1 MDDVS
6 ADALWDTSEPIMNR
20 QTQTF
25 AAVLLGVLVV
35 LTGCTDISSSENQSP
50 DPTTETETDVT
61 PTQTD
66 DTGPSTDTTQPPSEA
81 NPPTSVS
88 QSNSSPSEGT
98 FEIHYINVGQGDSI
112 LVIGPTDEVMLIDT
126 GDYTDDGEI
135 VLDYL
140 QRHDIERIDYLVTTH
155 SDADHIGGHEA
166 VITYYET
173 QANGIGTVYIPGIA
187 SPSQTYD
194 EFLDA
199 VEQYNVPLY
208 VTHTGDPIPFEGVQT
223 EVLAPP
229 KPYLDSEHRNENS
242 IVLQLTFGQTSFLL
256 PGDIEE
262 DGEHYLVNTYG
273 SSLHSSVL
281 KAAHHGSAT
290 SSSGP
295 FLDAVQPHVVV
306 ISSAYDSQYGHPA
319 EQTLQRLA
327 ERDIDTYWTA
337 VHGTIVMRSD
347 GETITIATQ
356 KDATTDPL
364 SLREEEP
371 VAPGS
376 DVPVEQRATII
387 VDVEPPPSD
396 DGTPT
401 ASLAVV
407 QTHADAAGDEYDN
420 LIDEYIVLKNTGS
433 HAVDLS
439 GWRVTDEAGH
449 EYTVPSGIILGAG
462 ETITLHT
469 GTGTDT
475 DEHLYCNSDAP
486 IWNNAGDTITVRGD
500 EGELVIE
507 EEY

>member
-1 MDDVS
+1 
-6 ADALWDTSEPIMNR
+6 MNR
-20 QTQTF
+20 QTQTL

-35 LTGCTDISSSENQSP
+35 LTGCTGISSSENQSP
-50 DPTTETETDVT
+50 APTTETKTETETDT
-61 PTQTD
+61 IPTQTD

-81 NPPTSVS
+81 NPPTSIA

-112 LVIGPTDEVMLIDT
+112 LVIGPTNEVMLIDT

-173 QANGIGTVYIPGIA
+173 QANGIGAVYIPGIA

-199 VEQYNVPLY
+199 VEQYNVSLY

-242 IVLQLTFGQTSFLL
+242 IVLQLMFGQTSFLL

-262 DGEHYLVNTYG
+262 DGEHYLVSTYG
-273 SSLHSSVL
+273 DSLHSSVL

-295 FLDAVQPHVVV
+295 FLNAVQPHVVV

-337 VHGTIVMRSD
+337 VHGTIVMRSN

-356 KDATTDPL
+356 QSATTDPL

-376 DVPVEQRATII
+376 DMPVEQRATITI
-387 VDVEPPPSD
+387 DTDSPPPETDPTPTD

-407 QTHADAAGDEYDN
+407 QIHADAAGDEYDN
-420 LIDEYIVLKNTGS
+420 LTDEYIVLKNTGS
-433 HAVDLS
+433 HAIDLS
-439 GWRVTDEAGH
+439 GWSVTDEAGH
-449 EYTVPSGIILGAG
+449 EYTVPSGVVLGAG

-475 DEHLYCNSDAP
+475 DEHLYWNADAP
-486 IWNNAGDTITVRGD
+486 VWNNAGDTITVRSD
-500 EGELVIE
+500 ESELIIE